1 MTHFKI
7 INTSLVGSL
16 LQGNEKLP
24 IFNAIELKNTKV
36 GFLMGANTG
45 DQLTWSGSE
54 WIPVAGAGVNSL
66 PIATNDSSALVWQ
79 TDQWIA
85 TESNVRLGSGSGI
98 GQGTPSVAIGFNAG
112 IGTSF
117 GSVAIGLRAGNLGQL
132 FSSVA
137 IGENCGKENQSSKSV
152 GIGRDAGNTNQG
164 TSSIAIG
171 DQTGYTGQ
179 GDSSIAFGEFAA
191 RNNQGENS
199 IAIGS
204 EAGNSDQG
212 DNCIAIGQLAGETS
226 QHSNS
231 IVLNASGLTLDT
243 GNTGA
248 CYINPIR
255 NITSTHNLLY
265 NPTTSEITYQI
276 SSANIQGT
284 ILTYPTNTINGY
296 ITENLVDKRVHISFK
311 LTKNLNGVIAAGLSQ
326 DIAYNNEIAISS
338 PCTEDVDSISGF
350 VSNSEGIFGYVS
362 IDAGKN
368 IRIHNPSTSSVMN
381 NGIQY
386 NVQLTYRT
394 V

>member
-24 IFNAIELKNTKV
+24 IFNAIELNNTKV
-36 GFLMGANTG
+36 GFLTGANTG

-54 WIPVAGAGVNSL
+54 WIPAIGINSL

-98 GQGTPSVAIGFNAG
+98 GQGTPSVAIGFDAG
-112 IGTSF
+112 IGMSF
-117 GSVAIGLRAGNLGQL
+117 GSIAIGLRAGNSGQL
-132 FSSVA
+132 LSSVA
-137 IGENCGKENQSSKSV
+137 IGENSGKDTQGSKAV
-152 GIGRDAGNTNQG
+152 AIGRDAGNTNQG

-171 DQTGYTGQ
+171 DQTGYIGQ
-179 GDSSIAFGEFAA
+179 GGSSIAFGEYAGKT
-191 RNNQGENS
+191 NQGGNS

-204 EAGNSDQG
+204 SAANTNQG

-243 GNTGA
+243 GNTAA
-248 CYINPIR
+248 CYVKPIR

-265 NPTTSEITYQI
+265 NPITSEITYEI
-276 SSANIQGT
+276 SPANIEGT
-284 ILTYPTNTINGY
+284 ILTYNTNIINGY

-311 LTKNLNGVIAAGLSQ
+311 LTKNLNAVIAAGSSQ

-368 IRIHNPSTSSVMN
+368 IRIHNPSTSTVMN